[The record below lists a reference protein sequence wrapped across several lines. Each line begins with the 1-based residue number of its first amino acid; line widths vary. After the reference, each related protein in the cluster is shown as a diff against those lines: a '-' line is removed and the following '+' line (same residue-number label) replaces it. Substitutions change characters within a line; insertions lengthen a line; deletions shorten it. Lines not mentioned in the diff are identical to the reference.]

1 MNKFYLL
8 LILFVGASIHFYAQD
23 DLLNDLDSAYNG
35 KEVETA
41 AFKALTICNLQSTKT
56 PVKGEF
62 YFLVSHRFGDLTN
75 GLDNFFGLDNAL
87 TKIAGIYGVNNWLS
101 FGLSRQTYQKTY
113 ELGIKYKMAN
123 QEKEGFPVTIVG
135 YNTIEAN
142 SALKKDALLPG
153 LEFKHRLSY
162 STQLLVSRKFTE
174 KFSAELAPMYVYK
187 NLYKATSDQKDMFLL
202 GAGARLKVSK
212 RTSLNVDYA
221 ARLTLP
227 DEYNSIYHNP
237 LTVGVDMETGG
248 HIFQFVL
255 SNAQPM
261 NDITFLTNTSGNWNG
276 GGIFFGFNM
285 YRVF

>member
-142 SALKKDALLPG
+142 SALKKDDLLPG

-187 NLYKATSDQKDMFLL
+187 NLYKATSDLKDMFLL

-261 NDITFLTNTSGNWNG
+261 NDVTFLTNTSGNWNG

>member
-261 NDITFLTNTSGNWNG
+261 NDVTFLTNTSGNWNG

>member
-162 STQLLVSRKFTE
+162 STQLFVSRKFTE

-187 NLYKATSDQKDMFLL
+187 NLYKAASDQKDMFLL

-212 RTSLNVDYA
+212 RTSLNIDYA
-221 ARLTLP
+221 TRLTLP

-261 NDITFLTNTSGNWNG
+261 NDVTFLTNTSGNWNG